1 MSLPIKS
8 SALLFAAAGLIMIS
22 LFFLASSPRDI
33 TNLILGTV
41 PLLFLLYIGV
51 TILRARKDG
60 GFLKKER
67 ETKDEEP
74 SS

>member
-1 MSLPIKS
+1 MSLLINN
-8 SALLFAAAGLIMIS
+8 SAIAFAVAGLIMIS
-22 LFFLASSPRDI
+22 LFFLTSSPLDI

-60 GFLKKER
+60 GFVKKER
-67 ETKDEEP
+67 ETKDKEP
-74 SS
+74 SA